1 MDDLNLNPDD
11 LTFAVFILPPVIAII
26 NQTHWRDEV
35 RGLVALLACMVYS
48 LGITLL
54 RQDLDWTMWRDTV
67 LQVMAG
73 AFAAYKLFWK
83 PTNIAPDIEAAT
95 SFRRTPDVTPEDDS
109 PAIRGPGEYP
119 GP

>member
-1 MDDLNLNPDD
+1 MNINPDD
-11 LTFAVFILPPVIAII
+11 LTFAVFILPPLIALI
-26 NQTHWRDEV
+26 NQSHWRDEV
-35 RGLVALLACMVYS
+35 RAIVALLVCLAYS

-83 PTNIAPDIEAAT
+83 PSNIAPDIEQAT
-95 SFRRTPDVTPEDDS
+95 TIRRDDGGGRITY
-109 PAIRGPGEYP
+109 AGDNTGES
-119 GP
+119 